1 MLTKRLVLSFPPHL
15 IERPVTFELVRN
27 YNLKINIL
35 RARITPREQGRL
47 VVEVTGNKKDLDSG
61 LRFLDEM
68 NVEAKALAQDVK
80 YHEERCIEC
89 SACTSI
95 CPTGALSVQ
104 RPEMQVSFQH
114 EKCIACEL
122 CIPVCPYGVMEII
135 F

>member
-1 MLTKRLVLSFPPHL
+1 MTKRLVLSFPPHL

>member
-1 MLTKRLVLSFPPHL
+1 LTKRLVLSFPPHL

-47 VVEVTGNKKDLDSG
+47 VVEVTGTKKDLDSG